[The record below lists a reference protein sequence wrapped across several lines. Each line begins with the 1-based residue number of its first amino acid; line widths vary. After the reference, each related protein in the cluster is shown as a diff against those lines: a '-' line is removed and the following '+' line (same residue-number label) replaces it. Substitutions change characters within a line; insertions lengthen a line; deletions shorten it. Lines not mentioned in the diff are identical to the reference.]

1 MTPLNFCSK
10 SKAIQNLSCGL
21 IVLLVLNVIL
31 LFFNYGFTFY
41 NSQSQAV
48 DHTKD
53 AISIVQIVETPKPQ
67 PQSQSP
73 NKKTMKEQ
81 LVSEDDKFDA
91 TSNEKLEEVAPRKFA
106 GDTSLHFDVCLAFLS
121 CRRYDLLQRVV
132 AAALEHM
139 KYEPISF
146 EVSIVDNGSN
156 FTKFYD
162 QIISKF
168 PEIDNYV
175 LYRKNRG
182 IAYGLNT
189 LYFDSCRRSDYIL
202 TMEDDWLWNMSLIK
216 IPIIKQAIEV
226 LQLESQTLIGVA
238 LRQLGLK
245 EDDIW
250 TKTESGKWKCFVCF
264 ESL

>member
-132 AAALEHM
+132 AATLEHM
-139 KYEPISF
+139 KY
-146 EVSIVDNGSN
+146 G
-156 FTKFYD
+156 TY
-162 QIISKF
+162 
-168 PEIDNYV
+168 
-175 LYRKNRG
+175 
-182 IAYGLNT
+182 
-189 LYFDSCRRSDYIL
+189 
-202 TMEDDWLWNMSLIK
+202 M
-216 IPIIKQAIEV
+216 
-226 LQLESQTLIGVA
+226 QT
-238 LRQLGLK
+238 RP
-245 EDDIW
+245 
-250 TKTESGKWKCFVCF
+250 
-264 ESL
+264 